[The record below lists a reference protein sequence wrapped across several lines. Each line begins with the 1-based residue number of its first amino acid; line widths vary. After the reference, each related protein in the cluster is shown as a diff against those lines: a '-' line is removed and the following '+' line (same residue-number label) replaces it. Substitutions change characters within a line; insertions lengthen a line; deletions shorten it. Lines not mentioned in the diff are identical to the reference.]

1 MRDDGE
7 TGLDHDQVQAQL
19 GMVEDAVDEVTS
31 MMRVAL
37 NYGEM
42 TLVFSYARTLEAL
55 CATRQL
61 LRDRIATRHLLRER
75 IEAGDARR

>member
-1 MRDDGE
+1 MRDGE
-7 TGLDHDQVQAQL
+7 TGFDRDQVQAQL
-19 GMVEDAVDEVTS
+19 GTIEDAVDEVTS

-42 TLVFSYARTLEAL
+42 TLVLSYAWTLEAL
-55 CATRQL
+55 CATRRTL
-61 LRDRIATRHLLRER
+61 EALAATRHLLRDR